1 MADLK
6 TIITLN
12 QDELRRS
19 VPIREALTAALSSL
33 SSREADVLQRRA
45 GLTNG
50 QTETLAEIGKAL
62 GVTRERVRQIE
73 SAARQKLAEAATNP
87 PLSAIIAVAMTEI
100 RERGGIVAQQVLEN
114 EFLPKSQ
121 QGPIGNASLVLLL
134 ELVPDIRRLPET
146 KQLRACYALSASHE
160 QALSDT
166 VKALKGTLQEA
177 KHPLTVAELS
187 EKVTAAEI
195 GDFGHLLTDVLLE
208 SSLQAGTQFVPVED
222 KWGLATWRDINP
234 RNIRDKTLY
243 MLKQVGTPLHFTDI
257 AERIRTAKFDHKRV
271 TDQAVHNELINGG
284 EFVLIGR
291 GIYALKD
298 WGYIEGTVADVI
310 ADVLQKADG
319 PLEREAIVE
328 AVLAQRQ
335 VSRNTILIN
344 LQDTRFQHD
353 AEKRYRLSTVE
364 G

>member
-19 VPIREALTAALSSL
+19 VPLKEALTAALSDL
-33 SSREADVLQRRA
+33 SSREADVLQRRS
-45 GLTNG
+45 GLSTG
-50 QTETLAEIGKAL
+50 KTETLAEIGEAL

-73 SAARQKLAEAATNP
+73 AAARVKLAQAATQP
-87 PLSAIIAVAMTEI
+87 PLSAITALAVAEL
-100 RERGGIVAQQVLEN
+100 RERGGIVARSVLEN
-114 EFLPKSQ
+114 EFLPKAQ
-121 QGPIGNASLVLLL
+121 QGPIGNASLSLLL
-134 ELVPDIRRLPET
+134 ELIPDIRRVPES
-146 KQLRACYALSASHE
+146 KQIRTCYTLSASHE
-160 QALSDT
+160 QALTDT
-166 VKALKGTLQEA
+166 VKAAGAVLKEA
-177 KHPLTVAELS
+177 KRPLTIDELS
-187 EKVTAAEI
+187 GRLTSDQV
-195 GDFGHLLTDVLLE
+195 GDFGHLLNDALLE
-208 SSLQAGTQFVPVED
+208 SALQAGTQFVPVGER
-222 KWGLATWRDINP
+222 WGLASWRDINP
-234 RNIRDKTLY
+234 KNIRDKTLY
-243 MLKQVGTPLHFTDI
+243 MLKQVETPLHFTEI
-257 AERIRTAKFDHKRV
+257 AERIRGAKFDHKRV
-271 TDQAVHNELINGG
+271 TDQAVHNELINGD

-310 ADVLQKADG
+310 ADVLEKADG

-344 LQDTRFQHD
+344 LQDARFRHD
-353 AEKRYRLSTVE
+353 ADKRYRLTAME